1 MRGEGEGGGVN
12 TEHALDWLSGWS
24 PPYKEC
30 IYQIPGSIEGPI
42 HLLKTGDNIS
52 DCFFLRE
59 WWHICCVKI
68 HRFGSRISHS
78 EKPNDSQVNFER
90 M

>member
-1 MRGEGEGGGVN
+1 MRGVGEGGGVN

-42 HLLKTGDNIS
+42 HLLKTDDNII
-52 DCFFLRE
+52 DCFFACMVAHML
-59 WWHICCVKI
+59 CQ
-68 HRFGSRISHS
+68 
-78 EKPNDSQVNFER
+78 NSQVRFPHIAQ
-90 M
+90 